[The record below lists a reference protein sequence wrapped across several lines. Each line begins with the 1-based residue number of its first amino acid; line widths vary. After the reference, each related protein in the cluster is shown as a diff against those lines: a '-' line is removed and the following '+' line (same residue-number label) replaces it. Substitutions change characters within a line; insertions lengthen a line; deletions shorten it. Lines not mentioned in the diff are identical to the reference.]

1 MYMLLMVL
9 DDATRLADVL
19 EAWTSAGVQGV
30 TILES
35 TGLQR
40 IIRRREAG
48 SMFMGFSR
56 LFEDSGIGHNTL
68 FALIDSPE
76 LAEAAVAATEA
87 VLGDLRQPNTGIV
100 FTIPV
105 AQFWGLPE
113 QQAGD
118 DNPSTGE

>member
-1 MYMLLMVL
+1 MYLLLMVL

-19 EAWTSAGVQGV
+19 QAWTSAGVRGV

-56 LFEDSGIGHNTL
+56 LFQDSGIGHNTL
-68 FALIDSPE
+68 FALIDSLE
-76 LAEAAVAATEA
+76 LAEAAVAATES
-87 VLGDLRQPNTGIV
+87 VLGDLSQPNTGIV
-100 FTIPV
+100 FTLPV
-105 AQFWGLPE
+105 AQVWGLTE
-113 QQAGD
+113 WQAGEN
-118 DNPSTGE
+118 NPEARE

>member
-1 MYMLLMVL
+1 MYLLLMVL

-19 EAWTSAGVQGV
+19 EAWRSAGVQGV

-56 LFEDSGIGHNTL
+56 LFQDSGIGHNTL
-68 FALIDSPE
+68 FALIDSLE
-76 LAEAAVAATEA
+76 LAEAAVTATES
-87 VLGDLRQPNTGIV
+87 VLGDLRRPNTGIV
-100 FTIPV
+100 FAVPV
-105 AQFWGLPE
+105 AQSWGLPE
-113 QQAGD
+113 WQDGES
-118 DNPSTGE
+118 NPTEGE

>member
-9 DDATRLADVL
+9 DDATRLDDVL
-19 EAWTSAGVQGV
+19 EAWIQAGVRGV

-40 IIRRREAG
+40 IMRRKEAG

-56 LFEDSGIGHNTL
+56 LVQDTTVGHNTL
-68 FALIDSPE
+68 FALIDS
-76 LAEAAVAATEA
+76 LQVAEAAVAATEA

-100 FTIPV
+100 FVVPV
-105 AQFWGLPE
+105 VRSWGLPE
-113 QQAGD
+113 PYRGD
-118 DNPSTGE
+118 TDPSSGE